1 MICSSQERP
10 RLIILDCPQAAGNP
24 GALAGGVALGYAT
37 ADTDA
42 GHNIYGHPSET
53 SLSSKSWSLTS
64 PGNVN
69 LHQLQTFGYRALEE
83 LTLIAKAVTKTYYNK
98 DIAYSYWQGCSTG
111 GRQGLTLVR
120 AIWAL
125 ILLYDGF

>member
-1 MICSSQERP
+1 MLL
-10 RLIILDCPQAAGNP
+10 LILFEFLQAAGNP

-42 GHNIYGHPSET
+42 GHNIYGHPAET
-53 SLSSKSWSLTS
+53 ALSSKSWSLPS

-69 LHQLQTFGYRALEE
+69 LHKLQTFGYRSLEE
-83 LTLIAKAVTKTYYNK
+83 LTLIAKAVTKTYYKK

-111 GRQGLTLVR
+111 GRQGLTLVCEFHR
-120 AIWAL
+120 QHI
-125 ILLYDGF
+125 F